1 MTSPNSHHSG
11 SQDIISEDTGRRVP
25 VWRVVLG
32 YQPLIWSVLT
42 LLYFAFD
49 SGRQEEVE
57 GIAYL
62 GLLVRSLCWGIT
74 GALVTTLLHVLYTRF
89 DELVRASRGAA
100 MAIGVL
106 AASLSFLIAFHHLDG
121 VLVIE
126 EGWVP
131 ITSWPQAQFVAEW
144 FDYALF
150 MLAWHGIVLTLT
162 RQEQL
167 HRERE
172 RVLQIQ
178 RLAEE
183 SRIAMLRYQLDP
195 HFLFNSLNS
204 AIALVDEDP
213 RGTQQMLTR
222 LAHLLRERLEA
233 PLDEATSLG
242 EELEM
247 IRHYIAIEKLRFEDK
262 LQVIEDVDPRAL
274 PRALPPFILQPLV
287 ENAIHHG
294 MRTSHPPLTIR
305 IEVRIDDHDALILS
319 LWNSGT
325 WQENQGI
332 GLSNVRARLSAELPN
347 YTFMI
352 GAAAREGVLATLEI
366 PGEQHVSS

>member
-1 MTSPNSHHSG
+1 MTSPSPQHS
-11 SQDIISEDTGRRVP
+11 SSPSTTVDNPARFVP

-49 SGRQEEVE
+49 SGRQEEME
-57 GIAYL
+57 ELEYL
-62 GLLVRSLCWGIT
+62 WLFMRSICWGLI
-74 GALVTTLLHVLYTRF
+74 GAGVTTLLHMLYTRF
-89 DELVRASRGAA
+89 DELVRASQGAA
-100 MAIGVL
+100 L
-106 AASLSFLIAFHHLDG
+106 AAGVFVASLFYFIAFHHLDG
-121 VLVIE
+121 LLGIE
-126 EGWVP
+126 DGWSP
-131 ITSWPQAQFVAEW
+131 LINWPKAHFVAEW

-172 RVLQIQ
+172 RVLQVQ
-178 RLAEE
+178 KLAEE

-222 LAHLLRERLEA
+222 LAHLLRERLDA
-233 PLDEATSLG
+233 PLDEATTLR

-247 IRHYIAIEKLRFEDK
+247 IRHYIAIEKVRFEDK
-262 LQVIEDVDPRAL
+262 LQVTEDIDHRAL
-274 PRALPPFILQPLV
+274 SRALPPFILQPLI

-294 MRTSHPPLTIR
+294 MRTSQPPLTIR
-305 IEVRIDDHDALILS
+305 IEVRVDDHDALVLS

-332 GLSNVRARLSAELPN
+332 GLSNVRARLSAELVD
-347 YTFMI
+347 YTFTI
-352 GAAAREGVLATLEI
+352 GAAEREGVLATLEI
-366 PGEQHVSS
+366 PGACDVSS